1 MPHYDLCNMLSP
13 MTRGVLFIIGGGLLL
28 LHVSGFLEHG
38 VTTLLIAVS
47 LAMIA
52 YGVYL
57 SDIYKKIK
65 SLR

>member
-1 MPHYDLCNMLSP
+1 